1 MTSTPADVELQ
12 KAWDP
17 DPLRQTWPMGRDV
30 KAFFERI
37 FHVAIWLT
45 ADGATGP
52 VLEVAAA
59 EAAHSCRL
67 AQQGLECFVVEPSP
81 GMLLRA
87 REQADA
93 AGVRLRLVRGIG
105 EALPFPPRTF
115 DRVLCDSALDHF
127 ASPDVGVR
135 EMTRVLRPEGRMVI
149 SFVNYGSL
157 SVRLSRLL
165 YGLDRIR
172 APETAEQLRFW
183 DSPVPQEHTFE
194 GTYRNVLALCGQ
206 YLELERAVGVSMLYG
221 TPGWS
226 AFLERLPERQA
237 LRVVHNLDRAARRL
251 PALADMVFTVW
262 RPRRDDDAPGIGVA
276 MLPRLAR
283 LGAPAPAAPPRH
295 LATMRSGPADPIY
308 RAQAAEAA
316 ARAAAWRDNPVL
328 TERWSAAQPFEN
340 LALTGDRERSWI
352 DDLMARGPFRHAA
365 LVGQSPWATVW
376 LRQQGSQRLDVID
389 ASKVDLGVLR
399 HRLAPWLHRVRLV
412 HADPNFVTFAPAA
425 YDVVWSD
432 DALGHVVNLE
442 YLLDEI
448 ARALRPGGL
457 FAFHGYVGE
466 PRQQFA
472 AERLAYVNAALRLV
486 PSRYRHDG
494 LETIGPTPL
503 NFLGPFRAARSPDVL
518 PLATARFEVVHQAWA
533 GALFPLPLFL
543 DLPALAREEPEVV
556 AQLEA
561 LEAEARRDPAVQ
573 PALAYAVLRK
583 PA

>member
-1 MTSTPADVELQ
+1 MTPTEIELQ

-17 DPLRQTWPMGRDV
+17 DPLRRIWPMGRDV
-30 KAFFERI
+30 KLFFERI
-37 FHVAIWLT
+37 FHVTIWLT
-45 ADGATGP
+45 SDGATGP

-59 EAAHSCRL
+59 EASHSRRL

-81 GMLLRA
+81 GMIVRA
-87 REQADA
+87 REQADS
-93 AGVRLRLVRGIG
+93 AGVQLRLVRGIG
-105 EALPFPPRTF
+105 EALPFPAHTF

-127 ASPDVGVR
+127 ASPDLGVR
-135 EMTRVLRPEGRMVI
+135 EMARVLRPEGRMVI

-165 YGLDRIR
+165 YGLDRMR

-183 DSPVPQEHTFE
+183 DTPVPYEHTFE
-194 GTYRNVLALCGQ
+194 CTYRNILELCGQ

-226 AFLERLPERQA
+226 GFLERLSERQA
-237 LRVVHNLDRAARRL
+237 LRVVRNLDRAARRL

-262 RPRRDDDAPGIGVA
+262 RPRRRDEAPGIGVA
-276 MLPRLAR
+276 MLPKLAR

-295 LATMRSGPADPIY
+295 LSTMRSGPADPIY

-316 ARAAAWRDNPVL
+316 DRGARWRENPVL
-328 TERWSAAQPFEN
+328 TERWSAAQPCEN
-340 LALTGDRERSWI
+340 AAITGDRERAWI
-352 DDLMARGPFRHAA
+352 DDLIARGPFRHAA
-365 LVGQSPWATVW
+365 LVGESRWAAVW

-389 ASKVDLGVLR
+389 ASQVALDDLR
-399 HRLAPWLHRVRLV
+399 HRLAPWLHRARLV
-412 HADPNFVTFAPAA
+412 RADPNFMTLPPAA
-425 YDVVWSD
+425 YDLVWSD
-432 DALGHVVNLE
+432 DALAHVVNLE

-448 ARALRPGGL
+448 VRGLRPGGL

-486 PSRYRHDG
+486 PPRYRHDG
-494 LETIGPTPL
+494 VETIGPTPL
-503 NFLGPFRAARSPDVL
+503 NFLGPFRAARSDDVL
-518 PLATARFEVVHQAWA
+518 PLATARFEVIHQARA
-533 GALFPLPLFL
+533 GALFPLLLFL
-543 DLPALAREEPEVV
+543 DLPALAREAPEVL
-556 AQLEA
+556 AQVEA
-561 LEAEARRDPAVQ
+561 LEIEAQRDPAVQ

-583 PA
+583 PG